1 MQQVSRY
8 HPLLVTLHWLLAV
21 AIIVTLIAGFF
32 GLAAMPNS
40 DPQKIGA
47 LRVHMAGGMLI
58 LALMVFRFIV
68 RMATS
73 RPARATTGYPLLD
86 RMAPISHY
94 GFYVLVLLMAGT
106 GFATAILAGL
116 PDIVF
121 GGSGAPLPQSLLIYP
136 TRVAHGYVAA
146 LLVGFII
153 VHVLAALYHQFV
165 RKDGLF
171 RRMFFGRRV

>member
-1 MQQVSRY
+1 MS
-8 HPLLVTLHWLLAV
+8 
-21 AIIVTLIAGFF
+21 
-32 GLAAMPNS
+32 
-40 DPQKIGA
+40 
-47 LRVHMAGGMLI
+47 GGVLT
-58 LALMVFRFIV
+58 LALMAIRFIV
-68 RMATS
+68 RMRTS
-73 RPARATTGYPLLD
+73 RPADATTGYPVLD

-116 PDIVF
+116 GEIVF
-121 GGSGAPLPQSLLIYP
+121 GPAGAAMPPTLMIYP
-136 TRVAHGYVAA
+136 TFLAHVFFAP

-171 RRMFFGRRV
+171 GRMFFGRSVPNPSAATE